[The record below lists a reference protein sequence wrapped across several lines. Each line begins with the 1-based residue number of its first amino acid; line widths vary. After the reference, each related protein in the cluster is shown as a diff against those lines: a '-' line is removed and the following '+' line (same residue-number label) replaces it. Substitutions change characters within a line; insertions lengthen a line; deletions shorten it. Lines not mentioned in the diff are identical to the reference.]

1 MEKQKKERKKE
12 RHGKAEN
19 QAGTSPQGLFKKTGL
34 SWTLPGTVSCSTDAS
49 GWKSLMFSP
58 ILYHPYANSLL

>member
-1 MEKQKKERKKE
+1 MAKWKIHFPFTEMEKQKKKERKKE

-34 SWTLPGTVSCSTDAS
+34 SWTLPGS
-49 GWKSLMFSP
+49 F
-58 ILYHPYANSLL
+58 LLH